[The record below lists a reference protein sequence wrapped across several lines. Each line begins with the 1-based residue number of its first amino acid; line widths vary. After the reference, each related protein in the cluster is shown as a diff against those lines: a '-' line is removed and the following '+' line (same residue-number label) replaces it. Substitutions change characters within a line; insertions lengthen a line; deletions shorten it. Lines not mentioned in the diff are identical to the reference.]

1 MLAYVQYLSKLF
13 KQEEPSYVLSANA
26 DKLVLIS
33 RRVTTDRDD
42 EEVG

>member
-33 RRVTTDRDD
+33 LLPRDH
-42 EEVG
+42 GQGY